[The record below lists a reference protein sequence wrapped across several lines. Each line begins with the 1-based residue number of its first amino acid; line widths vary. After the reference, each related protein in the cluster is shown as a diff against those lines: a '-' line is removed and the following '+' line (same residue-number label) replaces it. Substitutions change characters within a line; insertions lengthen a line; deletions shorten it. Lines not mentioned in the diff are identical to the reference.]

1 MNLKQFLVIIK
12 SRIGLILFTMLITL
26 LTTAGLTSLQ
36 QNRYEATTSLVLSF
50 ENDNPFER
58 AGIPAR
64 LSSNFIAT
72 QLDIIR
78 SRKVALKV
86 VELLKLDDDLKAMR
100 AYQRTGT
107 NDISIVNWLALS
119 LMSNLIIEPMRD
131 SRVVNISY
139 RSSDPLLSAE
149 IADAFAQAY
158 IDITLELTME
168 PARRHAEWFDDQL
181 KVLRKRLDEAHSRL
195 ITFQQEKGI
204 VALDERLGTET
215 SRLNDISKR
224 LVKAQD
230 ETFDVTSRQLG
241 RNHPEYRRA
250 IGREQSLSNSL
261 EKQKQQILELKNQRN
276 ELDALAREVD
286 ADQQTYEA
294 TLKNYYETLM
304 VSQFNQTNI
313 SVLSPAIP
321 PQEPFSP
328 NVTLNMLSATFLGLF
343 LGLGLAVSAEML
355 NRRVRTPEDVIELLG
370 SKVLATV

>member
-12 SRIGLILFTMLITL
+12 SRFRLILFTLLITI
-26 LTTAGLTSLQ
+26 LTAAVLTGLQ
-36 QNRYEATTSLVLSF
+36 QNRYVATTSLVLSF
-50 ENDNPFER
+50 EDDNPFER

-86 VELLKLDDDLKAMR
+86 VEILKMDETPQSIR
-100 AYQRTGT
+100 SYQRNST
-107 NDISIVNWLALS
+107 NDISIRNWLALS
-119 LMSNLIIEPMRD
+119 LMPNLIIEPLRD

-139 RSSDPLLSAE
+139 RSSDPLRSAE
-149 IADAFAQAY
+149 LADAFAQAY
-158 IDITLELTME
+158 IEITLELNME

-181 KVLRKRLDEAHSRL
+181 KVLRKRLDGAHSRL
-195 ITFQQEKGI
+195 TTFQQEKGI
-204 VALDERLGTET
+204 VALDERLGTES

-230 ETFDVTSRQLG
+230 ETYDVTSRQLG

-250 IGREQSLSNSL
+250 IEREQSLSNSL
-261 EKQKQQILELKNQRN
+261 EMQKQQILKLKNQRD
-276 ELDALAREVD
+276 ELDALAREVE
-286 ADQQTYEA
+286 AEQQTYEA

-304 VSQFNQTNI
+304 ESQFNQTNI

-321 PQEPFSP
+321 PQAPSSP
-328 NVTLNMLSATFLGLF
+328 NVMLNMLSAIFLGLL
-343 LGLGLAVSAEML
+343 LGLGLAVSTEML
-355 NRRVRTPEDVIELLG
+355 NRRIRTTEDVNEFLG